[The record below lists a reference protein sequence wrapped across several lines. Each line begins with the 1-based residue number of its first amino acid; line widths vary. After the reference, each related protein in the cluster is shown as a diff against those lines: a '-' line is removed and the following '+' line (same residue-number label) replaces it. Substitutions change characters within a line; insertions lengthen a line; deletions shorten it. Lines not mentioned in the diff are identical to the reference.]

1 MLRCRRMETEDVD
14 MREDVD
20 EEQVGLLSSFLSI
33 SR

>member
-20 EEQVGLLSSFLSI
+20 EEQVGLLSI